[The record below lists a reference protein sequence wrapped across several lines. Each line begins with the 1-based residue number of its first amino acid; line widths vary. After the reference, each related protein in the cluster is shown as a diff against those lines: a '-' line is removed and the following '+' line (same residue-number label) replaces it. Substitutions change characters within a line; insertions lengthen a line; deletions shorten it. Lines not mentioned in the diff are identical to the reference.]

1 LIFRLWY
8 FSLRYLCTST
18 AKNDLKNI
26 AVIKLKII
34 KIQYPQKIHR
44 YPTKSPKGYK
54 TKTSIFL
61 YPLGIHWGYMPPE
74 DHKTQKKIQCWIPLE
89 TWDKIVSL
97 GYTSPTTAVTKA
109 FEKLLEEPL
118 EDPLIDPLASPESHI
133 ISPEITGISQEG
145 YKRDIEGY
153 KENIKSLNGEIERLQ
168 AVIMEAPDPLEL
180 ARLQERNEGLNL
192 VIAEKEKRIED
203 LTREVSRLDM
213 FAHYFK
219 TTEVKQIEA
228 HAATEKKKW
237 WKFW

>member
-1 LIFRLWY
+1 
-8 FSLRYLCTST
+8 
-18 AKNDLKNI
+18 
-26 AVIKLKII
+26 
-34 KIQYPQKIHR
+34 
-44 YPTKSPKGYK
+44 
-54 TKTSIFL
+54 
-61 YPLGIHWGYMPPE
+61 MPPE

-97 GYTSPTTAVTKA
+97 GYTSPTIAVTKA
-109 FEKLLEEPL
+109 FEKLLEDPREDHLTDPSVSPRNPL
-118 EDPLIDPLASPESHI
+118 ELPDIPDVSP
-133 ISPEITGISQEG
+133 EG

-153 KENIKSLNGEIERLQ
+153 KENIKSLNSEIERLQ

-219 TTEVKQIEA
+219 TVEVKQIEA
-228 HAATEKKKW
+228 PATTEKKKW
-237 WKFW
+237 WKVW